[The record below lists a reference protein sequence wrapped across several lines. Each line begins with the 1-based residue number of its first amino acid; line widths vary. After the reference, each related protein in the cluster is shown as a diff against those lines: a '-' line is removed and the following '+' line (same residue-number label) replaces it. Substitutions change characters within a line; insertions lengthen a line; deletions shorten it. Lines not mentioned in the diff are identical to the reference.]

1 MSSTIDYYNSH
12 ADEYYRTT
20 VDADL
25 DSARRR
31 FAEYLQIDARVIDMG
46 CGSGRDVL
54 AFRNMGFNAVGL
66 DASEGLA
73 QLAEEKLAIPVITA
87 DMSSWITDEPYDGI
101 WCCAS
106 LMHLDEEDCKSFFSN
121 LKYNLKLGG
130 VLYISVKSGIETGI
144 DATGRYMKNFTEED
158 IQKLVD
164 NACALRV
171 AELWYTEDTLSRK
184 DFRWL
189 NVIITKIDH

>member
-31 FAEYLQIDARVIDMG
+31 FAAYLPIDAKVIDMG

-66 DASEGLA
+66 DASEGLV
-73 QLAEEKLAIPVITA
+73 QLAEEKLGIPVITA
-87 DMSSWITDEPYDGI
+87 DMSSWVTDEPYDGI

-106 LMHLDEEDCKSFFSN
+106 LMHLNNEDCRRFFSN
-121 LKYNLKLGG
+121 LKYNLKPGG
-130 VLYISVKSGIETGI
+130 ILYISVKSGIETGP
-144 DATGRYMKNFTEED
+144 DAFGRYMNNFTEKDVHE
-158 IQKLVD
+158 LAD
-164 NACALRV
+164 NAEGLQL
-171 AELWYTEDTLSRK
+171 AELWYTEDTLSRRNFK
-184 DFRWL
+184 WL
-189 NVIITKIDH
+189 NVIAVKSGS